1 MLKELTKISH
11 QDYMGKELCKGCNK
25 AVTEKQAAIL
35 CDTCSRWIHRK
46 CSDMPDKTY
55 KQNMRKKSFKWSCN
69 VCRVDETPTKEKANI
84 NVLTRE
90 EMPDTKE
97 TMNEGKVGDL
107 KIIHMNARSI
117 LNKIEELNII
127 CEDLQPDVLSTTE
140 TWMA

>member
-1 MLKELTKISH
+1 
-11 QDYMGKELCKGCNK
+11 
-25 AVTEKQAAIL
+25 
-35 CDTCSRWIHRK
+35 
-46 CSDMPDKTY
+46 MPDKTY
-55 KQNMRKKSFKWSCN
+55 KQNMRKKSFMWSCN

-107 KIIHMNARSI
+107 KIIHMNTRSI

-127 CEDLQPDVLSTTE
+127 CEDLQPDVLSVTE
-140 TWMA
+140 TWMDDSIPSNSYTPPGYKVIRKDRNENFKQKYGKNNSQVNGQDVGMLAF